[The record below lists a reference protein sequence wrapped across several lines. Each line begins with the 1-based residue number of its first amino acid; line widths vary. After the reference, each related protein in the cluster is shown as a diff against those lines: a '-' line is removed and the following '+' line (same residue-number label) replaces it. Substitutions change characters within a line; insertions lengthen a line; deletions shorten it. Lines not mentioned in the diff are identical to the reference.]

1 MIQVGKEEIVE
12 SLFADTLILYV
23 TDPNNDSTKTKTN
36 KPNNNK
42 TTNKQKTPKNPKTQ
56 NQNKNLEPTNTFCK
70 VAEYKINL

>member
-42 TTNKQKTPKNPKTQ
+42 TTNKQNFKRQQLWPG
-56 NQNKNLEPTNTFCK
+56 CK
-70 VAEYKINL
+70 DISTTLGS